1 MAESY
6 IETTLIE
13 CDRSSAQTK
22 NDDNMASWTT
32 NFNNTINMNPGDKLS
47 VYSGFVCERGAT
59 QPNSIEYKGATLKKQ
74 KTITYTN
81 SVTTTRNYSQPDS
94 QIEFYEQPYTTINT
108 ETSETINLKDNE
120 ANIVISYY
128 KTLDMLNYVQLP
140 RRWIPDTSDTYISG
154 DNERRAWNIE
164 DSRATG
170 RVNREPYD
178 VGVDNLGA
186 TFTLNN
192 VYGYVVDDYSPVFA
206 PQDINGTADP
216 RLWDTPISR
225 WILKNDNSRYTIMR
239 RDKVFHFPKR
249 WNYAPKVAGAGDQD
263 NPTLYYGG
271 LPDAYPPG
279 VPDANTNSQYFIPP
293 YWQRDPEQY
302 DYTIYKEKIKLD
314 VDPGFS
320 AAEFISDKITST
332 LRETTINPTEVLQ
345 TNIATNI
352 DPTDPSTKL
361 QMKLPINKTA
371 ESNTYKLFHCTNDQ
385 NFNELLY
392 NRCINNSG
400 RDYGEIQAGIGGPT
414 LVTNVS
420 GGGVQW
426 AVNQQVDWFASPWYE
441 SLEYIAV
448 KRPEIYEAGCK
459 LNTIQG
465 ITISSQSTTRTKAF
479 YEEHG
484 FSIDYP
490 YSELNCKFIKDF
502 VESQTL
508 YPELFSQENI
518 INMYVDSGTEA
529 TNRYYSNVVTDTG
542 DDSGAGGKTCEIN
555 NITMNATFNNARF
568 MHMNTQTSLQ
578 LSNALFSDTTNFP
591 FGQISTEREAPLGS
605 SYYDWMGT
613 DNTNKFNYPEIDGG
627 TGLPINP
634 SQQNPLAYKQS
645 VPFLFYYDINQK
657 DKFYS
662 ADVVSTENTNR
673 ISSNLN
679 LTYGCM
685 GRDSHNRIVLYPN
698 LLKTSTGAGCGIP
711 SKVYDSVGGAGNN
724 LDRQRKLG
732 FDRHWNA
739 WGTCAV
745 ALTSGIASVS
755 RFYEDNI
762 NTPENTPGSVGNAI
776 NSTPTQDPQNAPAF
790 GKIPESDRAQ
800 INVNPLQDKVYLG
813 APRSQLG
820 FDGNHFFFSN
830 LHNDLNRGD
839 LVNSPAGADTTV
851 PPRIV
856 YKINPEQTYNNYSPV
871 QFPYEKPVTF
881 DYIDSSLGSAQT
893 ISQTNKNIEAWSVF
907 DTDSGI
913 FIEDLGFDKDS
924 WEFSLWKRLGFSY
937 NQFNGSVDR
946 LQRHPEQP
954 EIITKI
960 TTNSKLDSV
969 DTKEWNQNQFASP
982 VFDGQLA
989 HAYNI
994 NMAMK
999 KSDASSELFAFR
1011 FLPRIVIA
1019 TESIKVLAENYP
1031 IKSFK
1036 GYYTIRSDIVPMTNF
1051 VGGGIGNTSM
1061 PIVGVI
1067 DKMNPYGDFFTGSE
1081 PGLEFTIT
1089 KPTTIASASVEITDP
1104 DGSYSVVSERCSVIF
1119 KLQRKRSIN
1128 PNLTK
1133 TLVDKLKNESEKQR
1147 EKDILKS

>member
-59 QPNSIEYKGATLKKQ
+59 QPNSIEYKGATLQKK

-81 SVTTTRNYSQPDS
+81 SDTTTRNYSQPDS
-94 QIEFYEQPYTTINT
+94 NIEFYEQPFTTVNT
-108 ETSETINLKDNE
+108 EKNEIIDLKDNE
-120 ANIVISYY
+120 ANVVISYY
-128 KTLDMLNYVQLP
+128 KTLDMLNYIQLP
-140 RRWIPDTSDTYISG
+140 RRWIPDTSDAYISG
-154 DNERRAWNIE
+154 NNERRAWNVE
-164 DSRATG
+164 DSKDTG

-178 VGVDNLGA
+178 VGVDESGN

-192 VYGYVVDDYSPVFA
+192 VYGYIVDDYSPVFA
-206 PQDINGTADP
+206 PQNINVATDP

-249 WNYAPKVAGAGDQD
+249 WNYVPKTTATDQQE
-263 NPTLYYGG
+263 PTLYYGG
-271 LPDAYPPG
+271 LPDSYPPG
-279 VPDANTNSQYFIPP
+279 VPDANTNSQYFIPA

-302 DYTIYKEKIKLD
+302 DYTIYKEKIKLN

-332 LRETTINPTEVLQ
+332 FRETTINPTEVLQ
-345 TNIATNI
+345 TNIASNP
-352 DPTDPSTKL
+352 DPTDPSTGL

-385 NFNELLY
+385 NFNQLIY

-400 RDYGEIQAGIGGPT
+400 RNYGETDAGIGGPT
-414 LVTNVS
+414 LVTDA
-420 GGGVQW
+420 GAGVDLQL
-426 AVNQQVDWFASPWYE
+426 AVTQQTDWFASPWYE

-465 ITISSQSTTRTKAF
+465 IPISSQSGTRTKAF
-479 YEEHG
+479 YEENG
-484 FSIDYP
+484 FSIDYT
-490 YSELNCKFIKDF
+490 YNELNCKFIKDF
-502 VESQTL
+502 IEAQTL
-508 YPELFSQENI
+508 YPELFSKENI
-518 INMYVDSGTEA
+518 INMYIDEGTEA
-529 TNRYYSNVVTDTG
+529 TNRYYSNVVTQTG
-542 DDSGAGGKTCEIN
+542 TAGTKACNIN

-568 MHMNTQTSLQ
+568 MHMNTQTSVKIT
-578 LSNALFSDTTNFP
+578 NAIFKDVTNFP
-591 FGQISTEREAPLGS
+591 FGNVSTEFSAPLGS
-605 SYYDWMGT
+605 SYYDWIGT
-613 DNTNKFNYPEIDGG
+613 DAAGDFNYQEIDGG
-627 TGLPINP
+627 TGQPINP
-634 SQQNPLAYKQS
+634 SQQFPGAYKQS

-657 DKFYS
+657 DKFYGS
-662 ADVVSTENTNR
+662 DEVSTENTNR
-673 ISSNLN
+673 IASNTK

-685 GRDSHNRIVLYPN
+685 GRDIHNRIVIYPN
-698 LLKTSTGAGCGIP
+698 LLKTSGGAGCGIP
-711 SKVYDSVGGAGNN
+711 SKIYDSVGGGGNS
-724 LDRQRKLG
+724 LDSKRKLG

-745 ALTSGIASVS
+745 ALTSGIPSVS
-755 RFYEDNI
+755 RFYQDDINI
-762 NTPENTPGSVGNAI
+762 PQNTPGSVGNAI
-776 NSTPTQDPQNAPAF
+776 TSGNTQDPRNAPAF
-790 GKIPESDRAQ
+790 GKIPESNRAQ
-800 INVNPLQDKVYLG
+800 INVNPLQDKIYLG
-813 APRSQLG
+813 APRSLLG

-830 LHNDLNRGD
+830 LHNDLNSGD
-839 LVNSPAGADTTV
+839 LTNSPAGADTTV

-856 YKINPEQTYNNYSPV
+856 YKINPEQRYNNYSPV

-881 DYIDSSLGSAQT
+881 DYVDSSLGSGQS

-937 NQFNGSVDR
+937 EQFDGSVDR

-954 EIITKI
+954 DIITKI
-960 TTNSKLDSV
+960 TTNSKLDAV

-989 HAYNI
+989 HAYNL
-994 NMAMK
+994 NLSMK
-999 KSDASSELFAFR
+999 KADNSSELFAFR

-1019 TESIKVLAENYP
+1019 TESIKILAENYP

-1036 GYYTIRSDIVPMTNF
+1036 GYYTIRSDIVPMTQF
-1051 VGGGIGNTSM
+1051 VGGGVGNTAM
-1061 PIVGVI
+1061 PVVGVI

-1081 PGLEFTIT
+1081 AGLEFTIT

-1128 PNLTK
+1128 NNLTK
-1133 TLVDKLKNESEKQR
+1133 SLIEKIKNESE
-1147 EKDILKS
+1147 EKRNADLGT